1 LFYYSGIEGKK
12 YSHSDLD
19 PVVPHDRQVIR
30 NTGDIMDA
38 LEFSVPYNSDPA
50 TLKEIFRLNKCSANR
65 VREIYLSGPQRYSG
79 SGRVAP
85 AITTDEFV
93 RVVDEIHNEGIRVN
107 LTLNSTCEGIEWY
120 SQKSIDTTM
129 QYIGEMHEIRGVE
142 AVTIANPRYIMEVR
156 KRFPRIEICASVL
169 GDIDCVQRAV
179 LFQKAGA
186 DVLTI
191 DVNIN
196 RDLQL
201 LKDIKQATS
210 TQLKLMVNEGCLYK
224 CPFRKFHFN
233 ITSHVAKEV
242 SRADIDYSY
251 ADFFDMCNQVIAEDH
266 SQILKSGWIRPED
279 TRKYGEITSFFKV
292 VGRTQRGSRVIRAA
306 KAYLDE
312 RWSGDLLDLM
322 CANLGSFS
330 VNHGA
335 YLDNEKLG
343 ELEFFEKTTTCE
355 RKCQQ
360 CSYCKD
366 AIENLLVLNVVTM
379 EKAEDVLPSND

>member
-1 LFYYSGIEGKK
+1 
-12 YSHSDLD
+12 
-19 PVVPHDRQVIR
+19 
-30 NTGDIMDA
+30 MDA
-38 LEFSVPYNSDPA
+38 LDFSIPYNSNPE
-50 TLKEIFRLNKCSANR
+50 TLKEIFRLNKSSSNR
-65 VREIYLSGPQRYSG
+65 IREVYLSGPQQYSG
-79 SGRVAP
+79 SGRIAP
-85 AITTDEFV
+85 EISVEEFIN
-93 RVVDEIHNEGIRVN
+93 VVNEIHDEGIRVN

-120 SQKSIDTTM
+120 SHKVIGTTM
-129 QYIGEMHEIRGVE
+129 QYIGEMHEKHGVE

-156 KRFPRIEICASVL
+156 KRFPEIEICASVL

-179 LFQKAGA
+179 LYEKAGA
-186 DVLTI
+186 NVLTL

-201 LKDIKQATS
+201 LRDIKQATNA
-210 TQLKLMVNEGCLYK
+210 QLKLMVNEGCLYK
-224 CPFRKFHFN
+224 CPYRKFHFN

-242 SRADIDYSY
+242 SRAEIDYSY
-251 ADFFDMCNQVIAEDH
+251 ADFFDMCNGAVADDH

-279 TRKYGEITSFFKV
+279 TRKYQEITSFFKV
-292 VGRTQRGSRVIRAA
+292 VGRTQRGSRVIRAT

-335 YLDNEKLG
+335 YLDNDKLG
-343 ELEFFEKTTTCE
+343 ELKFFEKTTTCG

-360 CSYCKD
+360 CSYCREVV
-366 AIENLLVLNVVTM
+366 ENLLALNVVTM
-379 EKAEDVLPSND
+379 EKAEDVLPC